1 MKRGSSCVVE
11 RVYRAGISTHV
22 YEGRFSNPYV
32 MEKRRGMSTFQD
44 RFPSCS
50 KKGSVQLPGL
60 RECDGVRRPVLVRSS
75 VWRMMFGQGFF
86 PLQLGRPRYVDSFG
100 LNRPRDGK
108 RRI

>member
-60 RECDGVRRPVLVRSS
+60 RGYDGVRRPVLVRSS
-75 VWRMMFGQGFF
+75 VWRMMLDRVSSHFS
-86 PLQLGRPRYVDSFG
+86 LDG
-100 LNRPRDGK
+100 LDTWTRSG
-108 RRI
+108 